1 MARALALLLLFGL
14 AQAQRLAVIGDW
26 GAETPFRP
34 QVAAALRLLHAQT
47 PLDALFTVGD
57 NFYPRGRV
65 VEAYL
70 KDLPPVPLYPA
81 FGNHDAPALV
91 EQLARF
97 GLKKPHYRVR
107 IGQVEAFILYSEA
120 FTQAQKAWLERGL
133 SESRALWK
141 LVLLHRPLYSS
152 GLHGGS
158 RSLRA
163 ALEALL
169 QRHRVA
175 LVLAGHDHHYERLL
189 SRTIHL
195 VTGGGGAWPRDV
207 AVLRPESQK
216 VYVGPHFVVLQAG
229 EEGLGHAR
237 RAYLEAVA
245 LDPRLKVIDRFSLG
259 SP

>member
-1 MARALALLLLFGL
+1 MARALALLLLL
-14 AQAQRLAVIGDW
+14 ELVLAQRLAVIGDW

-34 QVAAALRLLHAQT
+34 QVATALRLLHTQA

-70 KDLPPVPLYPA
+70 KDLPPIPLYPA
-81 FGNHDAPALV
+81 FGNHDTPALS

-97 GLKKPHYRVR
+97 GLQKPYYRVR
-107 IGQVEAFILYSEA
+107 IGQVEAFILYSED

-133 SESRALWK
+133 SESQASWR

-152 GLHGGS
+152 GPHGGS
-158 RSLRA
+158 HSLRT

-189 SRTIHL
+189 AKGLIHL

-207 AVLRPESQK
+207 AALRPESQK

-229 EEGLGHAR
+229 EEGL
-237 RAYLEAVA
+237 EAVA
-245 LDPRLKVIDRFSLG
+245 LDPSLKVIDRFSLG